1 MGRLL
6 QDLRYAWRQMR
17 AAPALAAIIVLSL
30 ALGIGANTAVFSLT
44 NAVLLRELQVP
55 HPGRLVL
62 LRWGGGHHGF
72 NSTNDLPES
81 YVFSYPAFQR
91 LRARATDFSSLFAFV
106 PLGGTENTTV
116 VVRGHPGLAD
126 GAMVTGRFFSG
137 LGAAPLLGRGLNQAD
152 ESLGAPPVAVISY
165 GYWTRRF
172 SRDPAIVG
180 RSVLINGLAYTIV
193 GVMPPSFHGLRPA
206 RSFDL
211 WVPMLERPGLGP
223 LGYPDGD
230 FLAAKNRI
238 WLEIMGR
245 LAPGKTRA
253 EAQAQLT
260 TIFQQFL
267 TEISTPK
274 PKPGTLPTI
283 AALSGAHGMNGL
295 VEQTAQPLLLM
306 MVLVGLIL
314 LVACANVAALL
325 LARAASRRRE
335 ISVRLALGASRHRL
349 LRQLLTESILLA
361 VCGAVIGLGFALAGM
376 RAMAAQVN
384 GMGLG
389 GIAIHPQLDPRVLLF
404 TAAVAIIT
412 GLLFGILPALRATRV
427 ELAGALQERGATA
440 GNARLGAGRALL
452 IVQVAISVLLVAS
465 AGLFVRTLCNLQTED
480 LGFPTAHVLLFTVDP
495 TQTGYHGA
503 RLMQLYAALQLRLSH
518 LPGVHAATLMQSTP
532 LSGSGN
538 GSDAHAVGVAHQPT
552 EDDVRWDIVGPD
564 YLKTMGIP
572 LLLGRDFGPQDTGAS
587 PKVAIV
593 NEKMARKFFGS
604 ADVIGRHF
612 RMSGVDW
619 EIAGV
624 MRNATYGQPGT
635 PMQAQAVV
643 PYTQF
648 QELVTGMNFALAT
661 YANPAGVLAEAR
673 AAVQSLDPGLPL
685 GDVRTE
691 KHEAAAGIAGQR
703 ILAWLAG
710 LLGFISLVLAAIGLE
725 GSMAYLVARRT
736 GEIGIRMAL
745 GAQRGAVLAMILR
758 QALWMVAIGIAIG
771 VPLTLALSRYT
782 AGLLYGVHP
791 ADPLSLIAAVVLLA
805 LVGGFAAYLPA
816 RRAAAV
822 NPLTALRCE

>member
-1 MGRLL
+1 MGALL
-6 QDLRYAWRQMR
+6 RDLRYACRQMA
-17 AAPALAAIIVLSL
+17 AAPALAVIVVLSL

-44 NAVLLRELQVP
+44 NAVLLRDLPVAQ
-55 HPGRLVL
+55 PGRLVL
-62 LRWGGGHHGF
+62 LRWGGGDHSF
-72 NSTNDLPES
+72 NSTNDLPEG

-91 LRARATDFSSLFAFV
+91 LRARAADLSSLFAFV

-116 VVRGHPGLAD
+116 VVNGHPGLAD
-126 GAMVTGRFFSG
+126 GSMVTGQFFSG
-137 LGAAPLLGRGLNQAD
+137 LGVRPLLGRGLLPRD

-172 SRDPAIVG
+172 SRDPAILG
-180 RSVLINGLAYTIV
+180 RSVLINGMAYHVV

-206 RSFDL
+206 RRFDL

-238 WLEIMGR
+238 WLEVMGR
-245 LAPGKTRA
+245 LRPGATRA
-253 EAQAQLT
+253 QAQAQLT

-274 PKPGTLPTI
+274 PKPGTLPKI
-283 AALSGAHGMNGL
+283 EALSGIHGMNG
-295 VEQTAQPLLLM
+295 VVQMTAQPLLLM
-306 MVLVGLIL
+306 IVLVGLIL
-314 LVACANVAALL
+314 LVACANAAALL

-335 ISVRLALGASRHRL
+335 ISVRLALGASRGRL
-349 LRQLLTESILLA
+349 LRQLLTESVLLA
-361 VCGAVIGLGFALAGM
+361 VCGAVIGLGFALLGL
-376 RAMAAQVN
+376 RAMAAEVN
-384 GMGLG
+384 TMGL
-389 GIAIHPQLDPRVLLF
+389 GIAIHPQLDLRVLLF
-404 TAAVAIIT
+404 TAAVAFIT

-440 GNARLGAGRALL
+440 GSARLGAGRALL
-452 IVQVAISVLLVAS
+452 IAQVAISVLLVAS
-465 AGLFVRTLCNLQTED
+465 AGLFVRTLHNLQAED
-480 LGFPTAHVLLFTVDP
+480 LGFPDSHVLLFTVDP

-503 RLMQLYAALQLRLSH
+503 RLMQIYAALQLRLSH
-518 LPGVHAATLMQSTP
+518 LPGVRAATLTEATP

-538 GSDAHAVGVAHQPT
+538 GGPARAEGVAHQPT
-552 EDDVRWDIVGPD
+552 ERDVRWDIVGPD
-564 YLKTMGIP
+564 YLNTMGIP
-572 LLLGRDFGPQDTGAS
+572 LLMGRDFGPQDTGTS

-593 NEKMARKFFGS
+593 NEKMARRFFGT
-604 ADVIGRHF
+604 ADVLGRHF
-612 RMSGVDW
+612 HLTGVDW

-624 MRNATYGQPGT
+624 MRNATYGTPGT

-648 QELVTGMNFALAT
+648 QELVTGMNVALRT
-661 YANPAGVLAEAR
+661 YGNPASVLAEVR
-673 AAVQSLDPGLPL
+673 AAVHSLDPGLPL

-691 KHEAAAGIAGQR
+691 RQEAAAGIAGQR

-758 QALWMVAIGIAIG
+758 QALWMVLIGIAIG
-771 VPLTLALSRYT
+771 VPLTLGVSRYT
-782 AGLLYGVHP
+782 AALLYGVQ
-791 ADPLSLIAAVVLLA
+791 ARDPRSLAIAVALLA
-805 LVGGFAAYLPA
+805 GVGALAAYLPA
-816 RRAAAV
+816 RRAAQV
-822 NPLTALRCE
+822 DPLTALRYE